1 MNVWLLLLLSLPG
14 VEPAAEAPD
23 VIVVAAD
30 DMLPPLK
37 PWFAHRQAQGH
48 VIGHLPNSLS
58 PDELRTALRRVAQ
71 RGKLKFVVLVGD
83 AVADK
88 NDDAAARARLV
99 PTERIEAKVNVLWG
113 SEPEIATDNT
123 YADLDDDS
131 LPDIAIGRLPADD
144 PAELAQLVKKIIAY
158 ETSGDRGAWRQRINL
173 IAGVGGFGALVDNVL
188 EMSTRKFLCDGI
200 PAAYTTNMTYGSW
213 RSPYCPDPRRFHEAT
228 LDRMNE
234 GCLFWVYIGHGQKT
248 YLDRVQ
254 TPERHY
260 HILAARDAEKCR
272 CETGQPIA
280 IFLACYTG
288 AFDQVDDCLAEE
300 FLRRDQGPVAVLS
313 GSRVTMPYAM
323 AVLGTN
329 MMDEYFHQ
337 KRATLGEVV
346 LHAKRRLMAD
356 EANNPNRV
364 LLDAI
369 AQAISPRK
377 DMLLEERRE
386 HLALFNLLGD
396 PLLTLEHPQPL
407 ELTLPAKATAG
418 DEIEISGIAPLAGEC
433 QVELICR
440 RDQMKQSPV
449 TRGKFDGD
457 EEVLAK
463 YHDVYTAANDRCW
476 TSFVAPI
483 QAGEFRTKLTIP
495 PECRGFCHVRVT
507 IQGQTKYGLG
517 ASNLYVHSAKK

>member
-1 MNVWLLLLLSLPG
+1 MNAWLLLLTLTL
-14 VEPAAEAPD
+14 PAAETAPD

-30 DMLPPLK
+30 DMLPALK

-48 VIGHLPNSLS
+48 TIAHLPNTLS
-58 PDELRTALRRVAQ
+58 PAELKVSLRDVAKS
-71 RGKLKFVVLVGD
+71 GKLKFVVLVGD

-99 PTERIEAKVNVLWG
+99 PTDHIKAKVNVLWG
-113 SEPEIATDNT
+113 SEPEIATDNSF
-123 YADLDDDS
+123 ADLDDDS
-131 LPDIAIGRLPADD
+131 LPDVAIGRLPADN
-144 PAELAQLVKKIIAY
+144 PAELARLVTKILAY
-158 ETSGDRGAWRQRINL
+158 EQSNDHGPWRQRINL

-228 LDRMNE
+228 LDRLNE
-234 GCLFWVYIGHGQKT
+234 GCLFWVYIGHGQKN

-260 HILAARDAEKCR
+260 HILAARDADKCR
-272 CETGQPIA
+272 CESGQPIA

-288 AFDQVDDCLAEE
+288 AYDQPEDCLAEE
-300 FLRRDQGPVAVLS
+300 FLRREQGPVAVLS

-329 MMDEYFHQ
+329 MMDEYFTQ
-337 KRATLGEVV
+337 RRATLGEVV
-346 LHAKRRLMAD
+346 LHAKRRLMAI

-364 LLDAI
+364 LLDTI

-377 DMLLEERRE
+377 DMLEDERRE

-396 PLLTLEHPQPL
+396 PLLALKHPDKI
-407 ELTLPAKATAG
+407 ELTVPAKANAG
-418 DEIEISGIAPLAGEC
+418 DEVEISGVAPLAGEC

-440 RDQMKQSPV
+440 RDQLKQTPPA
-449 TRGKFDGD
+449 RAEFDGD
-457 EEVLAK
+457 EEKLAA

-476 TSFVAPI
+476 TSFVAPVK
-483 QAGEFRTKLTIP
+483 AGEFHTKLTIP
-495 PECRGFCHVRVT
+495 AECRGFCHVRVT
-507 IQGQTKYGLG
+507 IAGETSYGLG
-517 ASNLYVHSAKK
+517 AGNVYVHGSAKR